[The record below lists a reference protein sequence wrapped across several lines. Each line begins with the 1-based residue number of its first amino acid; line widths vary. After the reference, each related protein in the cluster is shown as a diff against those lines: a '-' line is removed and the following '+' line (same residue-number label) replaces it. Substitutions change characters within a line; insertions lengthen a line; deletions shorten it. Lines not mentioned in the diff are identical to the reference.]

1 MALKSDSAL
10 VLLGRIIWVMFGPLL
25 LLAIAFF
32 ILTRPG
38 WRIGINIA
46 YFVTLVAVVLGRWI
60 EHLGG
65 DPKTST
71 GERSTPADLHRF
83 ILFTLAGGAAL
94 WLVANLIA
102 NYVVGRA

>member
-10 VLLGRIIWVMFGPLL
+10 VLLGRTFWVMFGPLL

-38 WRIGINIA
+38 WRLGINIA
-46 YFVTLVAVVLGRWI
+46 YFVTLVAIVLGRWI

-65 DPKTST
+65 NPKTST
-71 GERSTPADLHRF
+71 GEPSTPADLRRF
-83 ILFTLAGGAAL
+83 ILFTIFGWLAL
-94 WLVANLIA
+94 WLAANLIA
-102 NYVVGRA
+102 NYVLA